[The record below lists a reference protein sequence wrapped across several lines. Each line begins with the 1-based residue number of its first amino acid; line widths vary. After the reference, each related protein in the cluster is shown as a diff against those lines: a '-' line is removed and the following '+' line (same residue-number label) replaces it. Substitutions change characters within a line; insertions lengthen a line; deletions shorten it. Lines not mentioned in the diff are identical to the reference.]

1 MMLAAVDAFIDTVRQ
16 GHPDTPIVVVSPVI
30 RPDAETT
37 PNRFG
42 ATLGEL
48 RHAMEEEA
56 RHRDVVVIS
65 GGDLIGADNLADGIH
80 PDDEGHRILAEAIG
94 KEVAAVVVRR

>member
-1 MMLAAVDAFIDTVRQ
+1 MRAAVPAFIDTVRQ

-94 KEVAAVVVRR
+94 KEVAAVVPR